1 MTAEIVSPA
10 RLKARQ
16 AEAARKERETLRP
29 YQIDGCYFMATK
41 EDAETIE
48 GAEPFEG
55 EKYTQPTVENGLKQV
70 ECADIMACFMK
81 AEGNTRLPYRKFMV
95 ETDDFKEYWLEKGA
109 KTSVAKL
116 TKKAPAKK
124 AAPKKAE

>member
-41 EDAETIE
+41 EDADPNKMSL
-48 GAEPFEG
+48 GDQGSPCM
-55 EKYTQPTVENGLKQV
+55 TVKNELIDTTVTNAVKPLR
-70 ECADIMACFMK
+70 F
-81 AEGNTRLPYRKFMV
+81 
-95 ETDDFKEYWLEKGA
+95 
-109 KTSVAKL
+109 
-116 TKKAPAKK
+116 
-124 AAPKKAE
+124 